1 MIVKLFQKNIMSV
14 TLEIPPNIL
23 ENANKY
29 AASEGIS
36 LDALIARLLE
46 STAKELLQT
55 ALPDEKKNPLGRFR
69 GTVLYMADDF
79 NEPLE
84 DFKEYME

>member
-1 MIVKLFQKNIMSV
+1 MSV
-14 TLEIPPNIL
+14 TLDIPPTIL
-23 ENANKY
+23 ENATKY

-55 ALPDEKKNPLGRFR
+55 ALPDEQKNLLGRFR